1 LSAARLRPDEVIDH
15 SYNDKIE
22 NYNHKLQNPAFKN
35 GSVGMSGVL
44 SHGKDAF
51 STPSKQESAKMLD

>member
-1 LSAARLRPDEVIDH
+1 L
-15 SYNDKIE
+15 K
-22 NYNHKLQNPAFKN
+22 NPSFKN

-44 SHGKDAF
+44 AHGGGDAF